1 VLIPQL
7 DEDEGP
13 GLVTINRH
21 LHLIADANQEATLN
35 VTFSLSSLIAG
46 VDVDKFYT
54 YKGGY
59 TPKTILGIKKIRFKI
74 QFSFKCVKYYH

>member
-1 VLIPQL
+1 M
-7 DEDEGP
+7 
-13 GLVTINRH
+13 TINRH

-54 YKGGY
+54 YKGRYKVGED
-59 TPKTILGIKKIRFKI
+59 KTVF
-74 QFSFKCVKYYH
+74 FEV